1 MLYIER
7 NVYYQQVLLI
17 LEKYKNASDIFE
29 TTANRLDSIEK
40 LRIQASEEKDKLIAE
55 QQRVIAELL
64 DQKQQRDF
72 GSNAN

>member
-29 TTANRLDSIEK
+29 TTANRLESIEK

-55 QQRVIAELL
+55 QQRVIGELL